1 MSLVFSIIFCLNF
14 GRVCGVADV
23 LADSA
28 AIICTS
34 PSPEA
39 MLNDSQRLFIAIIHV
54 QLVDGDLM

>member
-1 MSLVFSIIFCLNF
+1 VLRVFFIFFCLNF
-14 GRVCGVADV
+14 GRVYSFADI

-39 MLNDSQRLFIAIIHV
+39 ILSEL
-54 QLVDGDLM
+54 QLRSSFNNSCFVCR